1 MKIQNRD
8 LKKYL
13 VELIGTFS
21 LTLAVSLVLTSPM
34 VAQIAGFIAPLIAA
48 FTLALF
54 VYTVGHVSGTHIN
67 PAVTLGLWSI
77 GKISKHDVIGYLV
90 AQFAGAA
97 ASVLLVTK
105 GLDLVLQPAQVVIGW
120 QAVVWVVLAE
130 AIGAM
135 LFTFGISAV
144 VYGKVS
150 DAAKGS
156 VIGMS
161 LFLGILLASGLGS
174 NGILNPAVAFGV
186 NSFAWMYIVGPIIGS
201 VAGMWAYKF
210 LASAN

>member
-8 LKKYL
+8 LKKYV
-13 VELIGTFS
+13 VELVGTFS
-21 LTLAVSLVLTSPM
+21 LTLAVSLVLTSQS

-54 VYTVGHVSGTHIN
+54 VYTVSHVSGTHIN
-67 PAVTLGLWSI
+67 PAVTLGAWSI
-77 GKISKHDVIGYLV
+77 GKISRQDVVGYLV

-97 ASVLLVTK
+97 ASVLFVTK
-105 GLDLVLQPAQVVIGW
+105 GLDVVLQPAQVIIGW
-120 QAVVWVVLAE
+120 QVMVWVMLAE
-130 AIGAM
+130 AVGTA
-135 LFTFGISAV
+135 LFVFGISAV

-150 DAAKGS
+150 DAAKGW

-186 NSFAWMYIVGPIIGS
+186 NSFSWMYIIGPILGS
-201 VAGMWAYKF
+201 VAGMQVYKY
-210 LASAN
+210 LAAN